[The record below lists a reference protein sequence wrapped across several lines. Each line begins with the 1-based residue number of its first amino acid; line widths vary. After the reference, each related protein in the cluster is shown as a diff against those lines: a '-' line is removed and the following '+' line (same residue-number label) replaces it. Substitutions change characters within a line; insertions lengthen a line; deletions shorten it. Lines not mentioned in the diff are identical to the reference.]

1 MNAADA
7 AMNAA
12 DAAMNTVDAANTAN
26 TAINAT
32 NISHG
37 INQAMVTATN
47 TATCNS
53 SNDNNK

>member
-1 MNAADA
+1 
-7 AMNAA
+7 MNAA